1 MIRGK
6 PGSGKSTA
14 MKRAFNIAREEAPE
28 DEVTIAFFFN
38 SRGIPMETKLE
49 GLFRSTLHQLFR
61 RHNPANDALAEWKQ
75 KASSIKPGWAWTSN
89 ELRAMFVKHVLSSPV
104 KVTVFIDALDEC
116 ESSFAARDLMDLLT
130 RSGQY
135 HDSGQSPL
143 KICVSCR
150 HYPNVGVAEP
160 LQITVED
167 TNQNDIAKYIQ
178 MTLRRTKID
187 MSEGF
192 CTEITSRSEGIFFW
206 AFLVMQRIREAIE
219 SGGSQQEVKA
229 VMNRTP
235 RRLEEVFKELTDDI
249 SSDERERSNL
259 ILSWI
264 LFAKRPLFLSEL
276 DHALAFRSEYRTY
289 LDYENSDNF
298 VHPEQARRSLA
309 KYTRGLV
316 EAVQMQAWSSVDPT
330 MLPTFRVQF
339 IHESVRQYMLAN
351 LGVVTSGLDANWS
364 KPGFVDHIL
373 AQSCFNYI
381 KAVCV
386 ESDVIN
392 KVVWRL
398 RDVAQIRGDS
408 TKDRPFLRYAME
420 FGLEHAKVAD
430 AKGIPPSYLFQ
441 FTVTES
447 TASALW
453 WISFTSV
460 FGHYWR
466 LRRHTSACT
475 PGIKRLSE
483 NPTTELDFACVYHLN
498 SWVDHLLQHPRPD
511 LNKLHWS
518 KALCVAAAF
527 GNEKSLTSLI
537 EAGADVDYDE
547 PVFGTPLCSSLA
559 HGRDDMTAILLRRKA
574 TVRMG
579 SRKHSPLVAA
589 VSHSPVNSVR
599 LLLAAGAE
607 IIECET
613 LDPSPWDSPLSLG
626 LNALQASIQRDV
638 KILKALLPSAERQ
651 RVPVEHYKAAYL
663 SAVASEQEP
672 HAGHLKS
679 AVERLFTGHSTISIV
694 VKTLTG
700 KTIELTVWADTQ
712 IHDLKKVIEF
722 REGVPPDQIA
732 LVYGTKVLYNQ
743 RTLRYY
749 MVQQESTIHMLLA
762 TRWGGRFSG
771 G

>member
-1 MIRGK
+1 
-6 PGSGKSTA
+6 
-14 MKRAFNIAREEAPE
+14 
-28 DEVTIAFFFN
+28 
-38 SRGIPMETKLE
+38 
-49 GLFRSTLHQLFR
+49 
-61 RHNPANDALAEWKQ
+61 
-75 KASSIKPGWAWTSN
+75 
-89 ELRAMFVKHVLSSPV
+89 MFVKYVVSSPV

-130 RSGQY
+130 QRSQY
-135 HDSGQSPL
+135 HDSGQSRL

-167 TNQNDIAKYIQ
+167 TNQNDIAKYIR
-178 MTLRRTKID
+178 MTLRRTRID
-187 MSEGF
+187 MSEAF
-192 CTEITSRSEGIFFW
+192 STEITSRSEGIFLW
-206 AFLVMQRIREAIE
+206 AFLVMQRIRDAIE
-219 SGGSQQEVKA
+219 SGDSQQKVKA

-235 RRLEEVFKELTDDI
+235 QRLEEVFKELTDDI

-276 DHALAFRSEYRTY
+276 DHALAFRTEYRTY

-316 EAVQMQAWSSVDPT
+316 EAVEMQPWGSSGQE
-330 MLPTFRVQF
+330 MLPIFRVQF

-351 LGVVTSGLDANWS
+351 LGVVASGLDANWS

-381 KAVCV
+381 KAFCV

-392 KVVWRL
+392 KVGWGIG
-398 RDVAQIRGDS
+398 DVVQITADS
-408 TKDRPFLRYAME
+408 TTDRPFLRYAIK

-430 AKGIPPSYLFQ
+430 GKGIPPCYLFQ
-441 FTVTES
+441 FTVIES

-453 WISFTSV
+453 WTSFASV

-466 LRRHTSACT
+466 LRRYTSAFT
-475 PGIKRLSE
+475 PGIKRLIE

-498 SWVDHLLQHPRPD
+498 SWVDHLLQHPRLD

-527 GNEKSLTSLI
+527 GNEKTVTSLI

-547 PVFGTPLCSSLA
+547 PVFGSPLCSSLA
-559 HGRDDMTAILLRRKA
+559 RGRDDMTAILLRQKA

-589 VSHSPVNSVR
+589 VSHSPVDIVR

-607 IIECET
+607 VIECET
-613 LDPSPWDSPLSLG
+613 LEPSPWDSPLSLG
-626 LNALQASIQRDV
+626 LNALRASVQRDFE
-638 KILKALLPSAERQ
+638 ILEALLASVEHQ

-663 SAVASEQEP
+663 SAFASRRKP
-672 HAGHLKS
+672 HAEHLKS
-679 AVERLFTGHSTISIV
+679 AVEKLFPGHSTISIF

-700 KTIELTVWADTQ
+700 KRIVLKVWADTQ
-712 IHDLKKVIEF
+712 IHDIKKVTQEIE
-722 REGVPPDQIA
+722 GPPPDQIA
-732 LVYGTKVLYNQ
+732 LVHGAKVLYNE
-743 RTLRYY
+743 RTLCDY
-749 MVQQESTIHMLLA
+749 MVRQDSTIHMLLA
-762 TRWGGRFSG
+762 TRWGGRLSG